1 MTTYVDIYFQLFLF
15 TEILLTF
22 LFPICQRSFLKLL
35 ESVRNTESNRS
46 SAADRLSLKFMEH
59 CPSFFVAEMFCKG
72 KSNF

>member
-22 LFPICQRSFLKLL
+22 LFSNMSKIVSQLL
-35 ESVRNTESNRS
+35 ERVRNTESNRS
-46 SAADRLSLKFMEH
+46 SAADRLPLKFMDD

>member
-22 LFPICQRSFLKLL
+22 LFSNMSKIVSQLL

>member
-22 LFPICQRSFLKLL
+22 LFSNMSKIVSQLL
-35 ESVRNTESNRS
+35 ERVRNTESNRS
-46 SAADRLSLKFMEH
+46 SAADRLSLKFMDDR
-59 CPSFFVAEMFCKG
+59 PSFFVAEMFCKG

>member
-22 LFPICQRSFLKLL
+22 LFSNMSKIVSQSL
-35 ESVRNTESNRS
+35 EIVRNTESNRP
-46 SAADRLSLKFMEH
+46 SAAGRLSLKFMEY